1 MAEQVVWGIHAGK
14 TGDAEALFAGSSCI
28 AVGWP
33 DIGDLSN
40 LKPTREAFKARYSS
54 VFPSKSAGHVP
65 VAAGQLF
72 RFTKEIK
79 IGDLV
84 VFPAK
89 LDRTVRIG
97 RVTGDYLY
105 RPELS
110 KAYPNHRPVE
120 WLKSFPRTKF
130 SQSALYEIGSA
141 LSLFQVKN
149 FSDEFRAALSGE
161 TYVAPL
167 TEDEAVA
174 AVVMESEQST
184 EDFVLKRLAHE
195 FKGHAFEYFVAHLLE
210 AMGFR
215 ARVTKKSGDG
225 GVDIIAHK
233 DALGLEPP
241 IIKVQVKSTEGS
253 IGEPEVKQLKGNLSG
268 GEKGLLVT
276 LGNVS
281 AKAEL
286 FARTVPDIRLIDG
299 ENLVKL
305 ILEHY
310 EQFDSR
316 YRAAVPLKR
325 VYLPAPPEG
334 EGV

>member
-14 TGDAEALFAGSSCI
+14 TGDAEALFADSGCI

-33 DIGDLSN
+33 DMGDLST
-40 LKPTREAFKARYSS
+40 LKPTREAFKARYAS

-97 RVTGDYLY
+97 RVTGEYLY

-149 FSDEFRAALSGE
+149 FADEFRAALSGE

-195 FKGHAFEYFVAHLLE
+195 FKGHALEHFVAHLLE

-276 LGNVS
+276 LGTIS
-281 AKAEL
+281 PKAEL

-334 EGV
+334 EGA

>member
-1 MAEQVVWGIHAGK
+1 MAEQTVWGIHAGK
-14 TGDAEALFAGSSCI
+14 TGDAEALFADRSCI
-28 AVGWP
+28 AIGWSEA
-33 DIGDLSN
+33 GDLSA
-40 LKPTREAFKARYSS
+40 LKANREAFKAKYSKTY
-54 VFPSKSAGHVP
+54 PERTAGHVP

-72 RFTKEIK
+72 RFVHEIQV
-79 IGDLV
+79 DDYV

-89 LDRTVRIG
+89 LDRSVRIG
-97 RVTGDYLY
+97 RVVGGYMH
-105 RPELS
+105 RPDLS
-110 KAYPNHRPVE
+110 EEYPNQRAVE
-120 WLKSFPRTKF
+120 WLKTFPRTKF
-130 SQSALYEIGSA
+130 SQAALYEIGSA
-141 LSLFQVKN
+141 LSLFQVRN
-149 FSDEFRAALSGE
+149 FADEFRAALSG
-161 TYVAPL
+161 APL
-167 TEDEAVA
+167 EPTVSEDAAVA

-184 EDFVLKRLAHE
+184 EDFVLKRLARE
-195 FKGHAFEYFVAHLLE
+195 FKGHALEHFVAHLLE

-215 ARVTKKSGDG
+215 AHVTKKSGDG

-233 DALGLEPP
+233 DALGFEPP
-241 IIKVQVKSTEGS
+241 IIKVQVKSSEGA

-276 LGNVS
+276 LGTIS
-281 AKAEL
+281 SKAEL

-325 VYLPAPPEG
+325 VYLPAPSEQG
-334 EGV
+334 SD

>member
-1 MAEQVVWGIHAGK
+1 MAEQIVWGIHAGK
-14 TGDAEALFAGSSCI
+14 TGEAEALFADHNCI

-33 DIGDLSN
+33 EVGDLAS
-40 LKPTREAFKARYSS
+40 LKANREAFKARYGQ
-54 VFPSKSAGHVP
+54 VYPDRSAGHVP

-72 RFTKEIK
+72 RFVNEIQV
-79 IGDLV
+79 GDYV

-97 RVTGDYLY
+97 RIIGGYAH
-105 RPELS
+105 RPDFS
-110 KAYPNHRPVE
+110 AAYPNQRSVE
-120 WLKSFPRTKF
+120 WLKIFPRTKF
-130 SQSALYEIGSA
+130 SQAALYEIGSA

-149 FSDEFRAALSGE
+149 FADEFRAALTGVELDPS
-161 TYVAPL
+161 VS
-167 TEDEAVA
+167 EDAAVA

-184 EDFVLKRLAHE
+184 EDFVLKRLVRE
-195 FKGHAFEYFVAHLLE
+195 FKGHALEHFVAHLLE

-215 ARVTKKSGDG
+215 AHVTKKSGDG

-233 DALGLEPP
+233 DALGFEPP
-241 IIKVQVKSTEGS
+241 IIKVQVKSGEGA

-276 LGNVS
+276 LGTIS
-281 AKAEL
+281 SKAEL

-310 EQFDSR
+310 EEFDSR

-325 VYLPAPPEG
+325 VYLPAPAEQASD
-334 EGV
+334 

>member
-1 MAEQVVWGIHAGK
+1 MAEQIIWGIHAGK
-14 TGDAEALFAGSSCI
+14 TGDAESLFTHQNCV

-33 DIGDLSN
+33 AMGDLSG
-40 LKPTREAFKARYSS
+40 LKLTREAFKARYSE
-54 VFPSKSAGHVP
+54 VFPTKSAGHVP

-72 RFTKEIK
+72 RFVQEIK
-79 IGDLV
+79 PGDLV

-97 RVTGDYLY
+97 RVTGGYAH
-105 RPELS
+105 RPDAS
-110 KAYPNHRPVE
+110 KAYPNQRSVE

-130 SQSALYEIGSA
+130 SQGALYEIGSA

-149 FSDEFRAALSGE
+149 FADEFRAALTGE
-161 TYVAPL
+161 AFVAPVS
-167 TEDEAVA
+167 EDEAVA

-195 FKGHAFEYFVAHLLE
+195 FKGHALEHFVAHLLE

-276 LGNVS
+276 LGTIS
-281 AKAEL
+281 PKAEL

-334 EGV
+334 EGA

>member
-1 MAEQVVWGIHAGK
+1 MSESVIWGIHAGK
-14 TGDAEALFAGSSCI
+14 TGDAQSIFEKHNVVAI
-28 AVGWP
+28 GWP
-33 DIGDLSN
+33 ALGDLSV
-40 LKPTREAFKARYSS
+40 LKANRDAFKAQYSKAYPE
-54 VFPSKSAGHVP
+54 FSAGNVP
-65 VAAGQLF
+65 VGAGQLF
-72 RFTKEIK
+72 RFVHEMKP
-79 IGDLV
+79 GDLI

-97 RVTGDYLY
+97 RVVGGYVHAPGVSED
-105 RPELS
+105 
-110 KAYPNHRPVE
+110 YPNQRSVE
-120 WLKSFPRTKF
+120 WLKTLPRTAF
-130 SQSALYEIGSA
+130 SQGALYEIGSA

-149 FSDEFRAALSGE
+149 YADDFRAALSG
-161 TYVAPL
+161 APVPAVVS
-167 TEDEAVA
+167 EDEAVS
-174 AVVMESEQST
+174 AVVAESEQST
-184 EDFVLKRLAHE
+184 EDFVLKRLARDL
-195 FKGHAFEYFVAHLLE
+195 KGHALEHFVAHLLE

-233 DALGLEPP
+233 DALGFEPP

-276 LGNVS
+276 LGTIS
-281 AKAEL
+281 SKAEL
-286 FARTVPDIRLIDG
+286 FSRTVPDIRLIDG
-299 ENLVKL
+299 EGLVKL

-325 VYLPAPPEG
+325 VYLPAPPDAEAG
-334 EGV
+334 